1 MNLTPPVDTDWMLN
15 FGYAALEEL
24 AKNSG
29 AEPGAELTL
38 IIYDATAA
46 RIPSPGDTIHA
57 WVVACT
63 THGFVPALV
72 GPPEFVAFDHWN
84 IHASEEEPPPTS
96 DALSPTDPTADPG
109 STGSADADSTEP
121 LPLDDGGASDEG
133 SVGSSPADLTSL
145 ASPTPSPANPRTK
158 RRPRRVLLPRRRRSR
173 DSPPKMCWRRFTP
186 WSQTS
191 SGPTGEACPQ
201 VARSASRG

>member
-1 MNLTPPVDTDWMLN
+1 MNVTPPVDTDWMLN

-63 THGFVPALV
+63 THGFIPALV

-84 IHASEEEPPPTS
+84 IHASEEASAQVTAS
-96 DALSPTDPTADPG
+96 DAPSPTDPTADPG
-109 STGSADADSTEP
+109 PAGSADADSTEP

-133 SVGSSPADLTSL
+133 SVGSSPADSE
-145 ASPTPSPANPRTK
+145 AGMPGESDSESGQSPDETPPTTG
-158 RRPRRVLLPRRRRSR
+158 
-173 DSPPKMCWRRFTP
+173 SPPQAASEPGLETESAYSML
-186 WSQTS
+186 
-191 SGPTGEACPQ
+191 
-201 VARSASRG
+201 ARISAMLDLWLGANG

>member
-1 MNLTPPVDTDWMLN
+1 MNVTPPVDTDWMLN

-96 DALSPTDPTADPG
+96 DAPSPTDPTADLRAD
-109 STGSADADSTEP
+109 TGATTLIYPEQHATVGAPSYVKGALYFDTT
-121 LPLDDGGASDEG
+121 LNKLRVGGASAWET
-133 SVGSSPADLTSL
+133 VTS
-145 ASPTPSPANPRTK
+145 A
-158 RRPRRVLLPRRRRSR
+158 
-173 DSPPKMCWRRFTP
+173 
-186 WSQTS
+186 
-191 SGPTGEACPQ
+191 
-201 VARSASRG
+201 